1 MNYYIISILKKE
13 RKSWIVNGLQCN
25 CMYRISDNI
34 YQKQEQGYRFATT
47 SIRGKFENS
56 TGLTSANFLYMSFP
70 QALN

>member
-13 RKSWIVNGLQCN
+13 RKSWIVNGSQYN
-25 CMYRISDNI
+25 RMYRISDNI
-34 YQKQEQGYRFATT
+34 YQKQGYRFATT
-47 SIRGKFENS
+47 SMRGKFENS